1 MTTLQLRN
9 PQLFIQACLINGQWV
24 RAADSLEVTN
34 PATGELIGHIPK
46 MGANE
51 TLQAIEASQK
61 AFSTWSIK
69 TAKERS
75 ALLRKWFELILA
87 NKEDLAV
94 IMTTEQGKPLHESRG
109 EIEYAA
115 SFIEWFAEECK
126 RVDGEIL
133 QSQKVDQKLLVLK
146 QPIGVCA
153 AITPWNF
160 PSAMITR
167 KAGPALAA
175 GCTMIIK
182 PAENTPF
189 SAMALGYLAQ
199 EAGIPPGVIQIITG
213 DAVAIGDVLTASSA
227 VRKLTFTGSTQ
238 TGRLLM
244 QKSSSTIKKLSLE
257 LGGNAPLII
266 FEDADISKAVQ
277 GILAS
282 KFRNIGQTCVCANRI
297 YVHDKIY
304 EEVCGQVVDAVG
316 QFRIGNGLEAGTTHG
331 PLINQSAVRK
341 TEQHIQDA
349 ISKGAQLLCG
359 GKRHSLGQNF
369 FEPTVLADVT
379 DDMQICSE
387 ETFGPVA
394 PLFRFHTDDE
404 VLARANDSIYGL
416 AAYIFTESTK
426 RTWHFSEAL
435 EYGMVGVNTGLIS
448 NETSPFG
455 GIKQSGLGREGSRHG
470 IEDYIEI
477 KYVCV
482 QV

>member
-304 EEVCGQVVDAVG
+304 EEVCRQVVDAVG